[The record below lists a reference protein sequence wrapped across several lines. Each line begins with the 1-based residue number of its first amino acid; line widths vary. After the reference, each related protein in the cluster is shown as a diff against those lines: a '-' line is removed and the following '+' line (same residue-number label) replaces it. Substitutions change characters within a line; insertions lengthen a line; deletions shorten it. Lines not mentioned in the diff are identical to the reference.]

1 MSPRKKTAPPP
12 RDATA
17 RPGTSVRS
25 SLIVKDKKS
34 KRSAKEKSA
43 LDDRFHRT
51 DLRFTGAGDT
61 QNVRVIVTGPSPHP
75 VQPLVSCFGARAR
88 GRETSKD

>member
-25 SLIVKDKKS
+25 SLIVKDKKP
-34 KRSAKEKSA
+34 KRSAKETSA

-51 DLRFTGAGDT
+51 DLRFTGAGERAERT
-61 QNVRVIVTGPSPHP
+61 SNTNTTEPAS
-75 VQPLVSCFGARAR
+75 GATA
-88 GRETSKD
+88 S